1 MKAIKAASLKFS
13 SLKPLQEL
21 TVPLGH
27 WLKRFPDA
35 AKLHPFERSLLVLT
49 LGDGTYE
56 TSLARV
62 NALRKKLLEIG
73 KQHAAACAKATNVK
87 EADERRK
94 EVGLAFHQLIAHHL
108 VELSMFRRS
117 LAP

>member
-1 MKAIKAASLKFS
+1 MKGGSRDDPSLLF
-13 SLKPLQEL
+13 LQEL
-21 TVPLGH
+21 TVPLGL

-49 LGDGTYE
+49 LGEGTYE

-87 EADERRK
+87 EADERRL
-94 EVGLAFHQLIAHHL
+94 EVGSIF
-108 VELSMFRRS
+108 
-117 LAP
+117 